1 MKKFGVAKLH
11 KVTALFYAASDAVKK
26 EIRSCNKTLMS
37 NAYAGVTAKI
47 VNFLNWSH
55 TVSLMSA
62 YVGTVVEA
70 WPSNSL
76 RQMSS
81 VII

>member
-47 VNFLNWSH
+47 VNLCLH
-55 TVSLMSA
+55 TSA
-62 YVGTVVEA
+62 LWWRLG
-70 WPSNSL
+70 P
-76 RQMSS
+76 R
-81 VII
+81 IP